1 MTDLRNAR
9 ERRGLSLDEVS
20 SLVSIPRH
28 YLVALEHGDVEAL
41 PQGTFRTAYHRQYR
55 SFLGLP
61 PVAEDLPTQALPRP
75 QAAQRPP
82 ARLPEEEEEF
92 TGTTGT
98 MARHD
103 ELPTLRL
110 IASGFALTLLVVL
123 GLRVGNIL
131 MEDPAAFGLGPA
143 ADEAAEAGIATV
155 VVSEGSASNGKPEP
169 TGASTSSETSSATAA
184 ATETARQRV
193 HLRAIENVRV
203 SVETD
208 EGSVRRGIVPGGESF
223 TVATDGPIALEI
235 ADLTRVVVRYNGK
248 RIEPLHALSKG
259 RRLVF
264 LPDDSE

>member
-1 MTDLRNAR
+1 MTDLRSAR

-28 YLVALEHGDVEAL
+28 YLVALERGDIDVL

-61 PVAEDLPTQALPRP
+61 PTAEDLPTQAMRRPEPR
-75 QAAQRPP
+75 QSSV
-82 ARLPEEEEEF
+82 EEDEEF

-98 MARHD
+98 LPRHE

-110 IASGFALTLLVVL
+110 IASGFAVTLLVVL
-123 GLRVGNIL
+123 GLRVGNVV
-131 MEDPAAFGLGPA
+131 MENPATFGFGEPEVVEPEPA
-143 ADEAAEAGIATV
+143 QFATV
-155 VVSEGSASNGKPEP
+155 VMQEGTATGGSKPEP
-169 TGASTSSETSSATAA
+169 ASKTTSAA
-184 ATETARQRV
+184 VVPTEDTPTARQRIN
-193 HLRAIENVRV
+193 LRAIEDVRV

-208 EGSVRRGIVPGGESF
+208 EGNVRRGIVPGGESF
-223 TVATDGPIALEI
+223 TVASDGPVSVEI

-248 RIEPLHALSKG
+248 RIEPLHNLSKG

-264 LPDDSE
+264 LPEVTE